1 MFQWKHVHDIQ
12 QKVLRLQKPFRD
24 TPCLNLPLEVLFSA
38 SVPSNFLYT
47 YSAVKN
53 SEKYLKLQNQRG
65 MAIILFMHIV
75 YLITQNFEV
84 YSKWVLE
91 FFILYVKHLYKI
103 YNYEYIK
110 VPKPPILTTLRLG
123 VKK

>member
-12 QKVLRLQKPFRD
+12 QKVLCLQKPFRD
-24 TPCLNLPLEVLFSA
+24 TPCLNLPLELLFSA

-75 YLITQNFEV
+75 YLITKILKCTVNEFLNFW
-84 YSKWVLE
+84 YSMSNTCTRYT
-91 FFILYVKHLYKI
+91 IMNI
-103 YNYEYIK
+103 
-110 VPKPPILTTLRLG
+110 
-123 VKK
+123 